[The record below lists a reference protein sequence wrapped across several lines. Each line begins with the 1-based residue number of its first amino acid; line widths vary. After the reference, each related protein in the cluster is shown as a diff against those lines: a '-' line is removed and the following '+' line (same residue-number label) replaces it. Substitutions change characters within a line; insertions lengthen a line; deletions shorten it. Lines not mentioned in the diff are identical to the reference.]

1 MKVCVQGEGSIPI
14 FLLFKMA
21 SNMCLVLKPGVS
33 PNANVSGNNVCGKVQ
48 EHKSD
53 CFPAEAIDYM
63 INNEYNREL
72 IKKISS

>member
-1 MKVCVQGEGSIPI
+1 M
-14 FLLFKMA
+14 
-21 SNMCLVLKPGVS
+21 
-33 PNANVSGNNVCGKVQ
+33 Q